1 MAAKYGKGTSFIQRW
16 DTCTY
21 EQEINTEGVHV
32 SESGSVRVYS
42 ANDEFHCPLCSENT
56 NTQLLN
62 QSGKQLDKIM
72 DNEKCFKFLTSNI
85 IVNCFRVFR

>member
-1 MAAKYGKGTSFIQRW
+1 MAAKYGEGTSYIQRC

-32 SESGSVRVYS
+32 SEIGSVRVYS
-42 ANDEFHCPLCSENT
+42 ANDEFRCPHCSENT
-56 NTQLLN
+56 NTHLLD

-72 DNEKCFKFLTSNI
+72 DKKCFKFLTSNI